1 MVKKKQ
7 EKWAESKQRG
17 RSKGQGQR
25 KVTMSTRHLHLTR
38 FRAQNMMVSVF
49 KCCRPSTLIPSLH
62 AIVLLVARSI
72 ILPCSGP
79 NTLSA
84 ADWQRHNGPL
94 LPTWWSAQTSD
105 GDGNRGVVASP
116 PKAWG
121 DKCLHLDLKTL
132 ILCFDIVLHRI
143 FYLRLLLVEVV
154 LLNPWPAF
162 ACSWNT
168 SPTFRLED
176 LAEQTHPSLDFLSN
190 IS

>member
-1 MVKKKQ
+1 MVKKK

-17 RSKGQGQR
+17 RSQK
-25 KVTMSTRHLHLTR
+25 
-38 FRAQNMMVSVF
+38 RAKKSHNEHTSSSSHSVSSS
-49 KCCRPSTLIPSLH
+49 KYDGECLKMLSPPTLIPSLH

-168 SPTFRLED
+168 CPTFRLED
-176 LAEQTHPSLDFLSN
+176 LAHQTHPSLDFLSN